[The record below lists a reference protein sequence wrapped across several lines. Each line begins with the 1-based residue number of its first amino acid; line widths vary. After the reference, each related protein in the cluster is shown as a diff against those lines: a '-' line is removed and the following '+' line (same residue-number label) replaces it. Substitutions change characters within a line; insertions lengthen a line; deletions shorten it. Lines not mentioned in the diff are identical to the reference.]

1 MKNIFLFLI
10 LCSVVVST
18 FAQEK
23 AIKTFTVKEAVEYA
37 LQNNT
42 TVKNGK
48 LGVDE
53 AKWRNLEIITTGL
66 PQITSSLDY
75 SYYFKQPQSPAL
87 SKIFSDT
94 TMASAK
100 VFSLLA
106 TDPTF
111 AAANP
116 ILSSKIQQALYQSA
130 IDGKDSKIS
139 FVLPHNL
146 SAGLQL
152 TQLIFDG
159 RYVFGVK
166 AAKDLMKT
174 ARLSSQMSD
183 HDVKYSVMK
192 AYYQAEAA
200 LEAKSLLQENLKLI
214 EKLVNDTRAIYRE
227 GLIEELDVNRLELV
241 QANLES
247 QINLQNQMSDVAL
260 ANLKFQMGL
269 PLNDEII
276 LKDNLTDLK
285 AEIPQQIVSQFDAT
299 QRIEYQM
306 LETGIRLKGFDM
318 RQRRVGYFPSLYG
331 FLNYGWNAQ
340 SEKFSDF
347 FKSTTTYYPD
357 GDSRKR
363 NAWYDQGLVGITLKV
378 PIFDSGLKL
387 AQVNQAKVEQLKL
400 KNDFENFKSAS
411 ELQFKAA
418 QSGFNTAIADEIN
431 TTRTEELSKK
441 IFNKN
446 TIKYKEGAGSSFELV
461 QSEQDFVTN
470 QLKHIQSSLNM
481 LNTKADLDKAM
492 GVK

>member
-1 MKNIFLFLI
+1 MKKLFI
-10 LCSVVVST
+10 LSIVLVLAANG
-18 FAQEK
+18 FAQDKTVK
-23 AIKTFTVKEAVEYA
+23 AFTVKEAVEYA

-42 TVKNGK
+42 SVKNAK
-48 LGVDE
+48 LDVDG

-87 SKIFSDT
+87 AKIFSDT
-94 TMASAK
+94 TQPSVK
-100 VFSLLA
+100 VFSALA
-106 TDPTF
+106 SDPSF

-116 ILSSKIQQALYQSA
+116 ALSTQIRQILYNSA
-130 IDGKDSKIS
+130 VGSKDSKLS
-139 FVLPHNL
+139 FVLPNNL

-159 RYVFGVK
+159 RYIFGVK

-174 ARLSSQMSD
+174 ARLSSKMSD
-183 HDVKYSVMK
+183 NDVKYSVMK

-200 LEAKSLLQENLKLI
+200 QEAKSLLLDNMKLI
-214 EKLVNDTRAIYRE
+214 EKLVSDTRATYKA

-247 QINLQNQMSDVAL
+247 QINLQNQMSEVAL

-269 PLNDEII
+269 QLNDDII
-276 LKDNLTDLK
+276 LKDKLTDLK
-285 AEIPQQIVSQFDAT
+285 AEIPQQIVSQFDAK
-299 QRIEYQM
+299 QRIEYEM
-306 LETGIRLKGFDM
+306 LETAIRLKGFDM

-331 FLNYGWNAQ
+331 FLNYSWNAQ
-340 SEKFSDF
+340 TEKFGDF

-363 NAWYDQGLVGITLKV
+363 NPWYDQGLVGITLKV

-387 AQVNQAKVEQLKL
+387 AQTKQAKVEQLKL
-400 KNDFENFKSAS
+400 QNDFENFKNAS

-418 QSGFNTAIADEIN
+418 QSGFNSAIADEMN

-441 IFNKN
+441 IFDKN
-446 TIKYKEGAGSSFELV
+446 SIKFKQGAGSSFELV
-461 QSEQDFVTN
+461 QSETDFITN
-470 QLKHIQSSLNM
+470 QLKHIQSSLNL
-481 LNTKADLDKAM
+481 LNTNADLDKAL
-492 GVK
+492 GGK